1 MRLYN
6 TLGRKIQDLHPIKPG
21 EIGVYACGPTVY
33 WFAHVGNLR
42 TYVFVDVLRR
52 ALARSGLKVKLV
64 MNVTDVG
71 HLSSDADEGEDKML
85 IAMRREGK
93 TAYDIARFYEEAFVK
108 DLGRLN
114 ILPADA
120 MPRATDHIEGQIDMI
135 KRLEK
140 NGFTYQ
146 TADGIYFDTSKL
158 PEYGMLSG
166 QKAEDKKAG
175 ARVEMGEKKNPT
187 DFALWKI
194 SPSTSSGHKRE
205 MEWESPWGKG
215 FPGWHI
221 ECSAMSKQYLGA
233 PFDIHTGGIDH
244 VPVHHENEIAQTQGA
259 EGVLEANVWMHGEFL
274 TVDGGKMSKSL
285 GNLFTLDDLMSRGYD
300 PLAFRYF
307 CFGAHYRTKLN
318 FTWEALTAAQNA
330 LNRLREIV
338 RGWDTPG
345 NVGCADHE
353 NAFLAAIEDDLN
365 TPEALAAMWKM
376 IEDASL
382 PTSARSR
389 TVLFMDQVFGLKL
402 GEFIGK
408 PVEVPEDVKMLVQA
422 REAAR
427 KAKDWKE
434 SDRLRDEIATRG
446 FTVEDGLHGP
456 VIKKA

>member
-1 MRLYN
+1 
-6 TLGRKIQDLHPIKPG
+6 
-21 EIGVYACGPTVY
+21 
-33 WFAHVGNLR
+33 
-42 TYVFVDVLRR
+42 
-52 ALARSGLKVKLV
+52 
-64 MNVTDVG
+64 
-71 HLSSDADEGEDKML
+71 
-85 IAMRREGK
+85 
-93 TAYDIARFYEEAFVK
+93 
-108 DLGRLN
+108 
-114 ILPADA
+114 
-120 MPRATDHIEGQIDMI
+120 
-135 KRLEK
+135 
-140 NGFTYQ
+140 
-146 TADGIYFDTSKL
+146 
-158 PEYGMLSG
+158 
-166 QKAEDKKAG
+166 
-175 ARVEMGEKKNPT
+175 
-187 DFALWKI
+187 
-194 SPSTSSGHKRE
+194 